1 MLGELSTLAIT
12 HGENYALSE
21 GVPVWLAEVAQSY
34 EGDTYATKVI
44 EGKVIL
50 PTKIPDYTYIAG
62 LLRYKGIIYI
72 GENSRKRQRILKE
85 MHDSAIGGHSG
96 IVGTYQRSKRFFF
109 WMGMKKDVHEYV
121 KGCDICEL
129 SKGENVPYPGLLQ
142 PFALPEG
149 VWVQISMDFS
159 EGLPRRVKV

>member
-1 MLGELSTLAIT
+1 
-12 HGENYALSE
+12 
-21 GVPVWLAEVAQSY
+21 
-34 EGDTYATKVI
+34 
-44 EGKVIL
+44 
-50 PTKIPDYTYIAG
+50 
-62 LLRYKGIIYI
+62 
-72 GENSRKRQRILKE
+72 

-149 VWVQISMDFS
+149 VWVQISMDFR